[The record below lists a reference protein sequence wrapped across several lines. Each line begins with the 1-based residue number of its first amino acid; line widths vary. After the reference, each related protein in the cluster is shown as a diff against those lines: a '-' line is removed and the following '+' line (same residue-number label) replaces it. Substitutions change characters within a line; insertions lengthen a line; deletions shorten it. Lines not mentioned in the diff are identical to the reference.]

1 MTSTTHNYNP
11 NTYYTQNSVLSSQ
24 TVTTVGGE
32 IYRHILPS
40 DFSVSSNQNNDNPLV
55 RKPYRNSTNYSQHR
69 ANNHLLEIYTR
80 SDTKY
85 SRYTLTSSLVSI
97 DREQLLDIF
106 EDLSITNEKDVRE
119 MNDILYKLYDFIINN
134 ESMHEIML
142 KMVDQIGTA
151 DIASINNLKYS
162 YLLGTNNAG
171 GGFLNTNNQKFFL
184 DLGKESFAT
193 VRDSKEYPFTKI
205 SKLKSNIKS
214 KANISES
221 CELYKITTQ
230 IWSENQNM
238 MRIYA
243 TLIINN
249 ENVSPTYN
257 VLFFDKQN
265 FVAGNIANA
274 VANLNRE
281 LLSHLE
287 EHQNVIPVQTNYI
300 PSIEFDRTAMNTKFR
315 LNVTYPEYDI
325 NIYNKPEVYCMI
337 PLPTKTNGIKLR
349 LNGVLGIDQKY
360 TDNKRIYVYEVYMNE
375 DEHKVTNEI
384 LKGKI
389 NDEIVINNHFLSQ
402 PIVTNYTQKST
413 TENKHGN
420 YILIEIKAFNPITD
434 YIVGGYVVY
443 K

>member
-1 MTSTTHNYNP
+1 
-11 NTYYTQNSVLSSQ
+11 
-24 TVTTVGGE
+24 
-32 IYRHILPS
+32 
-40 DFSVSSNQNNDNPLV
+40 
-55 RKPYRNSTNYSQHR
+55 
-69 ANNHLLEIYTR
+69 
-80 SDTKY
+80 
-85 SRYTLTSSLVSI
+85 
-97 DREQLLDIF
+97 
-106 EDLSITNEKDVRE
+106 
-119 MNDILYKLYDFIINN
+119 MNDILSKLYDFIINN

-142 KMVDQIGTA
+142 RMDQIGLA

-184 DLGKESFAT
+184 DLGKETFAT

-205 SKLKSNIKS
+205 SKLKPNIKT

-221 CELYKITTQ
+221 CDLYKITTQ
-230 IWSENQNM
+230 IWAENQNM

-243 TLIINN
+243 TLIIKN

-265 FVAGNIANA
+265 FVAGNVANA
-274 VANLNRE
+274 VSNLNRE

-337 PLPTKTNGIKLR
+337 PLPTKTNGIKFR
-349 LNGVLGIDQKY
+349 LMV
-360 TDNKRIYVYEVYMNE
+360 
-375 DEHKVTNEI
+375 
-384 LKGKI
+384 
-389 NDEIVINNHFLSQ
+389 F
-402 PIVTNYTQKST
+402 
-413 TENKHGN
+413 
-420 YILIEIKAFNPITD
+420 
-434 YIVGGYVVY
+434 
-443 K
+443 